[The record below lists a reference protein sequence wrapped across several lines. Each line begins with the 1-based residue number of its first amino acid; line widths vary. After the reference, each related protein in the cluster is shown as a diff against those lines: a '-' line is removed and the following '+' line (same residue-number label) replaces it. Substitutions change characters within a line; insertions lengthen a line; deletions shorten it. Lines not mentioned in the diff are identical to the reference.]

1 MKTVSSI
8 KALLILVFTFGI
20 AQSSFGEQRR
30 EIELLQV
37 ESLLKEILMFSGK
50 NEVGKPK
57 GVADA
62 EENFD
67 YNVGGNCTKDQSDSL
82 HKANMALIKGFLSKP
97 NIAPKK
103 IPLNE
108 TDIQKLNAF
117 LTGIPRS
124 LEGTSNDACDNQ
136 ITLLRNSFKFFNV
149 LYSNNGFFVDTNAYT
164 FGKISSKLLTFGHYH
179 ELTRALAG
187 IILTYNSIR
196 LGNPSLENDSGFG
209 IFLVSKF
216 YDYGTEILGS
226 DNDKKIAAF
235 NKVSLQY
242 RIYHSILT
250 TALKTQKPDILD
262 SLIAY
267 SELTKI
273 MKSERAPLERFR
285 TKAYVSTLLKI
296 AESFNDLA
304 KSPKI
309 LNQVALGEEITSK
322 AIEQGLGSRENIMS
336 FVVIELEGIDNS
348 DHMKVFNE
356 VSLEMKKGIWN
367 SKERKLERNYA
378 NLPENQLRVMRIE
391 TAAKILRI
399 TQDIIK
405 LAPRD
410 LNKAL
415 ALCKNVKDQ
424 YSKGKRELVD
434 IVVNETPKQ
443 KSI

>member
-1 MKTVSSI
+1 MKTVSTL
-8 KALLILVFTFGI
+8 KALLILVYTFGI
-20 AQSSFGEQRR
+20 AQSSSAKERR
-30 EIELLQV
+30 IIELLQV

-50 NEVGKPK
+50 NVVGQPM

-67 YNVGGNCTKDQSDSL
+67 YNVGGNCTKDQSASL
-82 HKANMALIKGFLSKP
+82 HNANMALIKGFLSKP

-108 TDIQKLNAF
+108 IDIQKLDAF
-117 LTGIPRS
+117 IKGIPTS
-124 LEGTSNDACDNQ
+124 LDGTSNNACDNQ
-136 ITLLRNSFKFFNV
+136 ITFLRNSFNFFNV
-149 LYSNNGFFVDTNAYT
+149 LYSNNGFFVDANAYT
-164 FGKISSKLLTFGHYH
+164 FGKIRSKLLTFGHYH
-179 ELTRALAG
+179 ELPRALAA

-216 YDYGTEILGS
+216 YDYGTEILGT
-226 DNDKKIAAF
+226 DNNKKIAAL
-235 NKVSLQY
+235 NKVTLQY
-242 RIYHSILT
+242 RVYHSILT

-356 VSLEMKKGIWN
+356 VSLEMKKGI
-367 SKERKLERNYA
+367 
-378 NLPENQLRVMRIE
+378 
-391 TAAKILRI
+391 
-399 TQDIIK
+399 
-405 LAPRD
+405 
-410 LNKAL
+410 
-415 ALCKNVKDQ
+415 
-424 YSKGKRELVD
+424 
-434 IVVNETPKQ
+434 
-443 KSI
+443 